1 MRVVDHAR
9 LAASSPSA
17 HVGAKRAGSPRNI
30 PIVSEACSTPRS
42 TRSAAVPKT
51 TAVGGHDH
59 TAYPVATRSKRLI
72 LGIAVVLAVASTSAA
87 TTIGLSVTPAGAA
100 PVPTTT
106 PTTTPGTAP
115 TTTTTPAPQADAPPP
130 QADNPPPGI
139 AIPPA
144 PTDLAASIEAATK
157 LRLEIAA
164 NAKRADVLDENYL
177 KAQRAVKAA
186 DKSVA
191 AEQAEITATNARVD
205 DLHRQL
211 ASRAAFLYMGAGSN
225 DPIGV
230 DATSVQELGSMAQ
243 YGDAAAARDQRLLDD
258 LQQTQDKLAAQ
269 RTQLEAQLSAARARQ
284 RAARDA
290 RREVVRVN
298 ASMMQLL
305 DNTQSNVK
313 LLATKMEQDARAV
326 AAIAEQDWLQR
337 LAKRQAAARA
347 AGKAAPTGPGA
358 GAGIF
363 SGLPTPSPGALLAVA
378 YAEAQL
384 GKPYVYAG
392 AGPDVFD
399 CSGLTMMA
407 WLQSGV
413 VMVHGSQAQYD
424 AFPHVPIDQLQPG
437 DLVFFGDS
445 GPTNH
450 HVGIVVAP
458 GIMID
463 APHTGAYV
471 ELVSYFRPDL
481 VALGARPTA
490 PPP

>member
-9 LAASSPSA
+9 VAASSPSA
-17 HVGAKRAGSPRNI
+17 HVRAKRAGSSRKI
-30 PIVSEACSTPRS
+30 PIVSAAGSTPRS

-51 TAVGGHDH
+51 RAVGGHDH
-59 TAYPVATRSKRLI
+59 NAYPVSTRSKRLI
-72 LGIAVVLAVASTSAA
+72 LGIAVVLAVASTSAG
-87 TTIGLSVTPAGAA
+87 TTIGLSVAPAGAA

-106 PTTTPGTAP
+106 PTTA
-115 TTTTTPAPQADAPPP
+115 PAPQPDAPPP
-130 QADNPPPGI
+130 PAETPTPGT

-144 PTDLAASIEAATK
+144 PTDLAAGIEAATK

-177 KAQRAVKAA
+177 KAQHAVRVA
-186 DKSVA
+186 DRKVA

-205 DLHRQL
+205 DLRRQL

-230 DATSVQELGSMAQ
+230 DASSVQELGSMAQ
-243 YGDAAAARDQRLLDD
+243 YGDAAAARDERLLDD
-258 LQQTQDKLAAQ
+258 LQQTQDKLATQ
-269 RTQLEAQLSAARARQ
+269 RTNLEAQLAAARARQ
-284 RAARDA
+284 RAAREA
-290 RREVVRVN
+290 RRDVVRVN
-298 ASMMQLL
+298 ASMMKLL

-326 AAIAEQDWLQR
+326 ASLAEQDWLQR

-347 AGKAAPTGPGA
+347 AGKSAPTDPGA
-358 GAGIF
+358 DDGIF
-363 SGLPTPSPGALLAVA
+363 SGLPMPSPGALLAVA

-481 VALGARPTA
+481 VPLGARPSA
-490 PPP
+490 PSP